1 MWFNNGPKEV
11 FAINESWSESD
22 ITWEN
27 APEMGEAISTNSNTG
42 LWGWEEFDV
51 TSDLQKVF
59 AGEKENNGWYVT
71 HSTTSFGA
79 FWRSSEYKEAAERP
93 KLSITY
99 SGGTVGIQQTVN
111 KPNVNF
117 DQAVV
122 VEIVNLQGKVVSSY
136 RTKDISSYPQ
146 CLSKGTYILRVTNQT
161 KPFVKKFVIQ

>member
-1 MWFNNGPKEV
+1 
-11 FAINESWSESD
+11 
-22 ITWEN
+22 
-27 APEMGEAISTNSNTG
+27 MGESISTNSNTA

-51 TSDLQKVF
+51 TSDLKKVF

-99 SGGTVGIQQTVN
+99 SGGTVGIQQTVD
-111 KPNVNF
+111 KPIVDF
-117 DQAVV
+117 SGEVD
-122 VEIVNLQGKVVSSY
+122 VEILNMQGKVVSSY
-136 RTKDISSYPQ
+136 RTRDIFSYPQ
-146 CLSKGTYILRVTNQT
+146 CLSKGTYILRVTNLT